1 MRRESRRFARSA
13 PWILLLVVIYVNQ
26 ASAFLVNTTGSG
38 VEIRW
43 GIPSETYFINPAGGP
58 EGAVSAIEA
67 SYQTWTDV
75 ATSAFRFVS
84 GGTTTSDATG
94 VRDGVNLVSFGP
106 LESSS
111 IAVTF
116 TWYDTGTGK
125 ITDSDIRLSTG
136 FSWSAD
142 GAPGAMDVRNIVT
155 HESGHSLSLED
166 LFDPADSEKTMYAFA
181 SSGETKKRS
190 LHPDDIAGIT
200 HLYPVPAATITVSS
214 PDGGESWEQGSS
226 HDILWSVTGDAGPD
240 VRIELLKG
248 GIVSD
253 TIALSAQNSGAF
265 AWNVPS
271 FQAVGT
277 DYRIRVA
284 SASNGSVFDE
294 SDGDFSIVSPP
305 PPPPVVLGGLSI
317 SGPASVPEGTAA
329 TYTAAASWSDGSTS
343 PVTPVWS
350 VFPTTFA
357 NINAAGVVT
366 TLSVPSD
373 QPVTV
378 SASYTF
384 GGVTESAQQTV
395 TITDIVPTLTGLAIA
410 GPASVNETGS
420 VQYAATASFSDGS
433 TSPVTP
439 VWSVSPATFASI
451 NAAGVLKTLSV
462 PSDQSVTVSASY
474 TFGGVTESAQQAVTI
489 TDIVP
494 ILTGLA
500 IAGPASVPE
509 KTSTPYTAAASWS
522 DGSTSPVTPVWSVSP
537 TTFANINAA
546 GVLTTLEVPSDQSV
560 TVSASYTFDGVTES
574 AQQAVVIT
582 DVPAQEDLDGDGVP
596 DTEEMGPEG
605 TDVSYDGNQ
614 DGLPD
619 GQQDNVASLHTFDGG
634 HYVTLESPGK
644 LSDVMAVALPA
655 GAPSDV
661 SFPYGIFSFAMDVPA
676 PGAPVILRI
685 LLDGIS
691 TDTYYKFGGEPGDPV
706 PHWYEFL
713 PDSVSRTG
721 AEFPGP
727 FEIVLHLA
735 DGDRGDDDLTAD
747 GTITDQGGP
756 GIVQVPPPPPQVSA
770 GGGGCTVPGGQG
782 GRDFHES
789 FGSGAIVVLA
799 FVLLAIRG
807 RPRKRR

>member
-350 VFPTTFA
+350 V
-357 NINAAGVVT
+357 
-366 TLSVPSD
+366 
-373 QPVTV
+373 
-378 SASYTF
+378 
-384 GGVTESAQQTV
+384 
-395 TITDIVPTLTGLAIA
+395 
-410 GPASVNETGS
+410 
-420 VQYAATASFSDGS
+420 
-433 TSPVTP
+433 
-439 VWSVSPATFASI
+439 
-451 NAAGVLKTLSV
+451 
-462 PSDQSVTVSASY
+462 
-474 TFGGVTESAQQAVTI
+474 
-489 TDIVP
+489 
-494 ILTGLA
+494 
-500 IAGPASVPE
+500 
-509 KTSTPYTAAASWS
+509 
-522 DGSTSPVTPVWSVSP
+522 SP